1 MKTVLR
7 LLLSLVLAAI
17 LVFCFFG
24 FLATFE
30 PLDRSVQVTWRVVYG
45 IIGIACVGG
54 FILIW
59 LRWNTKHSRVINSTD
74 RTDRTDPTD

>member
-7 LLLSLVLAAI
+7 LLLSLLLAAV
-17 LVFCFFG
+17 LLFCFFG

-30 PLDRSVQVTWRVVYG
+30 PLDRLIQMTWRGVYG
-45 IIGIACVGG
+45 IIGLACIGG

-59 LRWNTKHSRVINSTD
+59 MRWKTKQS
-74 RTDRTDPTD
+74 RTDRTDPAD